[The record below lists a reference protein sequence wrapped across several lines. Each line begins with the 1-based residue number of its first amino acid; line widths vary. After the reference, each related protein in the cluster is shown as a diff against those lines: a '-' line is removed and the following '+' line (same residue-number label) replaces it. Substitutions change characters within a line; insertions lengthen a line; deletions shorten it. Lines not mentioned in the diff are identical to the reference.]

1 MKIASFAL
9 ALEIIIR
16 IDRAVAS
23 FPTRPNFTT
32 PNEDEDASASASVFA
47 SSALNFT
54 AMTKEELIENF
65 ISHNGEVEFSNI
77 TASPHYGNCTRYFTG
92 GYSVGYA
99 YENDGNTNLTDVHL
113 LPDEGIMLSSGN
125 PLDFEWN
132 DSDGQTTSWGFLG
145 LDLSDADLANV
156 TNTTYGIYDAC
167 FIEFGF
173 KCSNEASTPTVSFK
187 YMFGSDEYNECVN
200 SPFNDAFALILN
212 GENIAKLP
220 SSESSTDVVSIN
232 NVNNQLNTQYFHTND
247 PSDGTIYPQLEA
259 DGFTVVLTAVGT
271 RFQDPNEMNT
281 IKIVV
286 GDAGDQALDSWVLL
300 ESGTFSCGGP
310 SPGSKSSKRGYSSKS
325 SKGTSTSTKSAKY
338 TKTNAFGS
346 SLQAQEMKSS
356 ASLVSNSPV
365 VGCGV
370 TVFAILVLAFAFDPL
385 I

>member
-1 MKIASFAL
+1 M
-9 ALEIIIR
+9 
-16 IDRAVAS
+16 
-23 FPTRPNFTT
+23 
-32 PNEDEDASASASVFA
+32 
-47 SSALNFT
+47 
-54 AMTKEELIENF
+54 
-65 ISHNGEVEFSNI
+65 
-77 TASPHYGNCTRYFTG
+77 
-92 GYSVGYA
+92 GYA

-132 DSDGQTTSWGFLG
+132 DSDGQTTFWGLGLG

-187 YMFGSDEYNECVN
+187 YMFGSDEYNEYVD

-212 GENIAKLP
+212 GENIDIAKLP

-271 RFQDPNEMNT
+271 PSQDPNEMNT

-286 GDAGDQALDSWVLL
+286 GDAGDQAFDSWVLL
-300 ESGTFSCGGP
+300 ESGTFSCGDME
-310 SPGSKSSKRGYSSKS
+310 SRGSKSSKRGYSSKS